1 VSAIYRGS
9 IALTLNPA
17 LLDKLNRFRAQLPY
31 LPRTCQLVWVAAQS
45 WTVAWAILLVL
56 QGVLPVATVYLT
68 RALVDSLSLA
78 LRTQGDWQT
87 FQGPI
92 LWVALLASV
101 MLLQEVLS
109 SAATWVRTGQAERVQ
124 DSISGLIHAQ
134 ATTLDLAFYET
145 PDYHDRLY
153 RAHIDALYRPVALLE
168 NLGNLV
174 QSGLTFVAMAGI
186 LLTFGWWVPLALL
199 VGVLPALVMVAITTW
214 REVQWQKQTTPDQ
227 RRASYYHWLMTNSE
241 AAAELRLFGLG
252 LHFRHAFQQVRQRL
266 RSERIT
272 LAREHA
278 LAELAAGGLALLTTA
293 LVMVWLIGQALQ
305 GAVTLGG
312 LAMFYQAFNQG
323 QQFMRILLRNV
334 AQIYS
339 NILFLENLFEF
350 LALEPQLLD
359 PVTPIPAPRAV
370 KKAIRF
376 HNVTFCYP
384 GSEHVA
390 LEHFDLT
397 IPAGQ
402 ITAIVGENGAGKST
416 LIKLLCRFYDP
427 AAGQITLDGV
437 DLRQFA
443 QAELRRLITVLF
455 QQPVHYH
462 ASAGENIAL
471 GELTANPTA
480 EEIERAA
487 EAAGAAACIE
497 RLPESYATLL
507 GKWFGG
513 AELSGGEWQ
522 RVALARAFLRQAPI
536 IVLDEPTSA
545 LDSWAEANWMAR
557 FRTLAKGRT
566 ALIITHRF
574 TTALQADTI
583 HVMEAGQIV
592 ESGTH
597 QELLARGGR
606 YAQSWQQQ
614 MQSSRSGAV
623 NASNV
628 YKAAA

>member
-1 VSAIYRGS
+1 VLAIYRGS
-9 IALTLNPA
+9 IALTVNPTW
-17 LLDKLNRFRAQLPY
+17 LDKLNRFRAQLPY